1 MILADSPPFCIWL
14 DQKGFCCSAIML
26 FSFSSSVTVDN
37 TTVSSPS
44 PRLKHYGKVSFAC
57 SLPRLKKIVKS
68 CLLFSRYESIPS
80 FLAKYLDFSSV
91 SFFLFLG
98 LSYAISPPP
107 PPPFFP
113 FKMLAAKTVNHLSFL
128 TQMQWKSQPSKTSGT
143 RGILHTYVTEH

>member
-68 CLLFSRYESIPS
+68 CLLFSGYESIPS

-98 LSYAISPPP
+98 LSYAISAPPP
-107 PPPFFP
+107 PRFSPSKCLLPKLSITFP
-113 FKMLAAKTVNHLSFL
+113 FLHRCSGNHNHLKLRVHVEYYTL
-128 TQMQWKSQPSKTSGT
+128 T
-143 RGILHTYVTEH
+143 